1 MDIAPKKLHTHQDKP
16 DLLRMIDDAAS
27 QLGSQASKRSQ
38 LNETRNYNSMNT
50 AAMVLN
56 MDRKSM
62 NSSIRA
68 GQ

>member
-1 MDIAPKKLHTHQDKP
+1 MAPKKLHTHQDKP

-27 QLGSQASKRSQ
+27 QLGSHTSKRSK
-38 LNETRNYNSMNT
+38 LNETRNHNSINT

-62 NSSIRA
+62 NSSIK